1 MEDAVKINP
10 YKLDMLRLLLK
21 DPKIQSCVIW
31 DGETAKEFLVKDNG
45 DILLGR
51 CKYGWVNHLFNSYK
65 EIDFFTMT
73 SKIAVCVTGSIK
85 KVNPDLVGIFDEIL
99 NKVLITN
106 NREQIIDLLF
116 QYVVLFDEDSVFS
129 SKFIQG
135 NALRSRNKDNPKSR
149 TIGKVALDL
158 GGCFLGDIPIILDKS
173 QNKQK
178 YKCGMDQLIVMHHN
192 R

>member
-21 DPKIQSCVIW
+21 DPKIRSCVVW
-31 DGETAKEFLVKDNG
+31 DGETAKEILVEENG

-65 EIDFFTMT
+65 EIDFFTMA
-73 SKIAVCVTGSIK
+73 SKIAVCVTGSVK

-106 NREQIIDLLF
+106 NREQIIDMLF
-116 QYVVLFDEDSVFS
+116 QYVVLFDEESVFS

-135 NALRSRNKDNPKSR
+135 NTLRSRNKDDPKSR

-173 QNKQK
+173 
-178 YKCGMDQLIVMHHN
+178 
-192 R
+192 

>member
-1 MEDAVKINP
+1 MEDAVKINS

-21 DPKIQSCVIW
+21 DPKIRSCVIW
-31 DGETAKEFLVKDNG
+31 DGETAKEVLVEENG

-51 CKYGWVNHLFNSYK
+51 CKYGWVNRLFNSYK
-65 EIDFFTMT
+65 EIDFFTMA
-73 SKIAVCVTGSIK
+73 SKIAVCVTGSVK

-116 QYVVLFDEDSVFS
+116 QYVVLFDEESVFS

-135 NALRSRNKDNPKSR
+135 NALRSRNKDDPHSKQ
-149 TIGKVALDL
+149 IGKVALDL

-173 QNKQK
+173 
-178 YKCGMDQLIVMHHN
+178 
-192 R
+192 